1 MNSKQKFFK
10 RLFLLPQL
18 LKYNLQKNS
27 STIPIFQTVSRLE
40 VGGRHFRSH
49 EWGAR
54 GNSNVNNLCNQR
66 TALLNM
72 STFCVVVTYGST
84 VKRDSACA
92 RCRAE
97 TLSTCLCR
105 QANAVSELIPVKP
118 DGIINGRHRYGPRR
132 LQFDLFRLSALI

>member
-1 MNSKQKFFK
+1 MNYTNDRSSIPFAIIKIQ
-10 RLFLLPQL
+10 
-18 LKYNLQKNS
+18 NASS
-27 STIPIFQTVSRLE
+27 STIPIFQTVSKW
-40 VGGRHFRSH
+40 GRHFRSH
-49 EWGAR
+49 EWGARAR

-84 VKRDSACA
+84 MKRNDSAVLAVVQKPPRPAVA
-92 RCRAE
+92 R
-97 TLSTCLCR
+97 LCC

>member
-1 MNSKQKFFK
+1 
-10 RLFLLPQL
+10 
-18 LKYNLQKNS
+18 
-27 STIPIFQTVSRLE
+27 
-40 VGGRHFRSH
+40 
-49 EWGAR
+49 
-54 GNSNVNNLCNQR
+54 
-66 TALLNM
+66 M
-72 STFCVVVTYGST
+72 STFCVVVTYDSM

-132 LQFDLFRLSALI
+132 LQFDLFRLSALIWSRALLRRGANYKREDEHRPLRIIPRFMRDSFSLARFVR